1 MKLIP
6 ILNKL
11 SMIYGSARDS
21 IIFLLLEKE
30 REWKTLIER
39 REEREAIRDNLVE
52 DGEDSEEVMK
62 RRPVRETNDPGL
74 FLLLVW

>member
-1 MKLIP
+1 
-6 ILNKL
+6 
-11 SMIYGSARDS
+11 MIYGSARDS